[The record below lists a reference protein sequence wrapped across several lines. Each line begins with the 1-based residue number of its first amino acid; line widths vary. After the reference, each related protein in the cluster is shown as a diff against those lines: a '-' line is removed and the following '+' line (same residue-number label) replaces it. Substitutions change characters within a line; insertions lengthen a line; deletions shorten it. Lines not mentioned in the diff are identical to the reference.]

1 MKTFLRRLN
10 KHIVFHVVVIV
21 EMVINSIRFRLAKHL
36 LNRESIARNCNSVL
50 LKEIPAAA

>member
-36 LNRESIARNCNSVL
+36 LNRENIARNCNSVL